1 MPPAWHS
8 ICMTFVINIINYIY
22 NYYKDNKTIQLLH
35 KLMINIDEYQSQAK
49 NLRLV

>member
-8 ICMTFVINIINYIY
+8 ICMTFIVNIMNYIY
-22 NYYKDNKTIQLLH
+22 DYYKDNMTVQLLH
-35 KLMINIDEYQSQAK
+35 KLNIDEYQSQAK

>member
-1 MPPAWHS
+1 MIIIDS
-8 ICMTFVINIINYIY
+8 INYIY

-49 NLRLV
+49 ILG